1 MSTRRNTL
9 TNQIVINHA
18 KKALEISQKF
28 KNETLIFGS
37 DAYNLLKEAQKEFEG
52 YRVSV
57 RSSSKKTLEE
67 KIKLKDIIFYV
78 EKHSGKDSEAW
89 KELEELR
96 GKSVEQLKEEL
107 GDGYIFETQEAACF
121 FLIKKW
127 FFKTYPELKQKS
139 TERQKRIEEIVAGAA

>member
-1 MSTRRNTL
+1 MSTRKNLL

-18 KKALEISQKF
+18 KKALEISKKF
-28 KNETLIFGS
+28 ESEACIFGS
-37 DAYNLLKEAQKEFEG
+37 DAYNLLKAAQIEFED
-52 YRVSV
+52 YHVSV

-67 KIKLKDIIFYV
+67 KVKLKDIIFYV
-78 EKHSGKDSEAW
+78 EQHSGKESEAW

-107 GDGYIFETQEAACF
+107 GEGYLFETQEAASF

-139 TERQKRIEEIVAGAA
+139 ADRQKRIEEIVAGAA